1 MAQAAP
7 SALINSARNA
17 LGNVVF
23 FTRKGRTFTRP
34 RVTPS
39 NTITP
44 ARTRVRQQMATI
56 SNAWKNTLTE
66 PQRQAWRIAGPT
78 AALNPHLQNRGPLTG
93 WNYFQQANQV
103 RLALGLTL
111 LAAPP
116 AQTSQDPAATFSVA
130 QLDATAPRIL
140 LDVSGAA
147 GGDTYLIVYATTNR
161 PAGQF
166 TTAGT
171 TRQIATFAPGA
182 ARPLDVTAAWV
193 NKFGPLSA
201 GSRVNF
207 QIATAIG
214 STGQLTARLAAS
226 ALVTGESDAM
236 QLIQGITL
244 TTDQPTVSFTA
255 IPQTFRHLWLLITAR
270 CTGTGVNGS
279 DQLDANLNGDTGPN
293 YDRVFQYAGGFNT
306 AAVAVAQT
314 KAQIALLTDNTAD
327 ANRFDTASALIPNYS
342 STAFW
347 KTIMSNVTAFPLAG
361 NPGVDWLGSTT
372 HQWRSLTAITQID
385 LKPDTGISFLT
396 GSTFSLY
403 GIA

>member
-7 SALINSARNA
+7 SALIHSARNA

-93 WNYFQQANQV
+93 WNYFQQVNQV

-116 AQTSQDPAATFSVA
+116 AQTSPDPAATFAVA
-130 QLDATAPRIL
+130 QLDATAPKIL
-140 LDVSGAA
+140 LDVTGAA

-193 NKFGPLSA
+193 NKFGPLA
-201 GSRVNF
+201 VGSRVNF

-236 QLIQGITL
+236 QLIQAITL
-244 TTDQPTVSFTA
+244 TTDQATVSFTA

-270 CTGTGVNGS
+270 AAGVGIHGA
-279 DQLDANLNGDTGPN
+279 DQIGATLNADTGAN
-293 YDRVFQYAGGFNT
+293 YDHIFMDQGGFNSSG
-306 AAVAVAQT
+306 VNVAQNE
-314 KAQIALLTDNTAD
+314 AQIALITDSTAD
-327 ANRFDTASALIPNYS
+327 QNRFNTSSALIPNYS

-347 KTIMSNVTAFPLAG
+347 KTIITSVTNFPFAG
-361 NPGVDWLGSTT
+361 NPAFDWLGLTT
-372 HQWRSLTAITQID
+372 TQWRSLAAITQID
-385 LKPDTGISFLT
+385 LKTDASGNFLT

-403 GIA
+403 GIS